1 MFISKYNSEI
11 TLENLLTMSEGTT
24 FDRKEAN
31 LDNEK
36 LAITI
41 SAFANTNGG
50 CIALGISDDKKIK
63 GFEGYKE
70 GKLNDKLGV
79 FTSNYLKVNPDYEY
93 EIVKV
98 TNFKGNEDK
107 ILLIHIFASE
117 KLIRTSKDKVYRRI
131 GDQSIEQKG
140 ENLKN
145 LEYATKERIFED
157 EIIYKSSYEDID
169 EELVEMYKNKFSP
182 DPNIDNY
189 SFLKARK
196 FLVEKD
202 GTNNLTSAGVLLFSS
217 DPTIFFQCAK
227 IKVMK
232 VEGTELGTGQN
243 LNIVKEQTFCLPLYK
258 LIIKVREFINSQL
271 REFNHLGENG
281 KFIKVPEYPE
291 GAWVEGI
298 VNAVTHREYTNLGDY
313 IKVFMF
319 DDRLE
324 IISPGNLPRLITL
337 QNMRYDRFSRNPQI
351 ARVLS
356 DLGLVKEINEGVKRI
371 YSEME
376 SFFLD
381 EPEFTTPND
390 NSVKLVLKNNIVMR
404 SKRKTETMLKNDSID
419 ENWSKLNKMEQMIVQ
434 YIHEKVN
441 VGTNEIAEYIK
452 RDSRTARRQLKKLC
466 DLEIIDWIGT
476 STRDPQKKYIIKI
489 K

>member
-1 MFISKYNSEI
+1 MFVSKYNSEI
-11 TLENLLTMSEGTT
+11 TIEKLLTIPEGDT

-41 SAFANTNGG
+41 SAFANTIGG
-50 CIALGISDDKKIK
+50 CIVLGISDDKKIK
-63 GFEGYKE
+63 GFESYKK
-70 GKLNDKLGV
+70 GKVNEKLGV
-79 FTSNYLKVNPDYEY
+79 FTSNYLKFNPDYEY
-93 EIVKV
+93 EIVNV
-98 TNFKGNEDK
+98 NNDKGNEDQ
-107 ILLIHIFASE
+107 ILLIHIFPNE

-131 GDQSIEQKG
+131 GDNSIEQKG

-157 EIIYKSSYEDID
+157 EIVYKSSYEDVD
-169 EELVEMYKNKFSP
+169 EELVEMYKNKC
-182 DPNIDNY
+182 DLNINNY
-189 SFLKARK
+189 AFLKARK
-196 FLVEKD
+196 FLVEKN
-202 GTNNLTSAGVLLFSS
+202 GENNLTSAGVLLFAY
-217 DPTIFFQCAK
+217 DPTIFFQCSK

-232 VEGTELGTGQN
+232 VEGEELGTGQN

-324 IISPGNLPRLITL
+324 IISPGNLPRLITIK
-337 QNMRYDRFSRNPQI
+337 NMRYERYSRNPQI
-351 ARVLS
+351 SRVLG

-376 SFFLD
+376 NFFLD
-381 EPEFTTPND
+381 EPEFSTPND
-390 NSVKLVLKNNIVMR
+390 NSLKLVLKNNIVMR
-404 SKRKTETMLKNDSID
+404 SKRKIETMLKNDSID

-441 VGTNEIAEYIK
+441 VSTIEIAEYIK
-452 RDSRTARRQLKKLC
+452 RDVRTARRLLKKLL
-466 DLEIIDWIGT
+466 DLKIIDWIGT
-476 STRDPQKKYIIKI
+476 STRDPHKKYIIKI
-489 K
+489 N